1 MQRSQELKGKDAFTK
16 LVYYVE
22 NDPKIFPNIF
32 AKIEGENKPS
42 QTIPG
47 SIVNDVI
54 DLEKGHFDE
63 VVYLTPIDP

>member
-1 MQRSQELKGKDAFTK
+1 MKVPRLKRWGYIYQISLWFETI
-16 LVYYVE
+16 
-22 NDPKIFPNIF
+22 PKIFPNIF
-32 AKIEGENKPS
+32 VKIEGENKPS